1 MSFDRNK
8 QLSKKEIDSMNIA
21 VNDTDIRSIHPDKM
35 EEFAEYLV
43 RKLKEE
49 NLMKPEE
56 INLTST
62 MKMFEYEKMSREIE
76 ECNDV
81 KTLKEMLRCQVKLY
95 MKLQETITATSAM
108 Q

>member
-1 MSFDRNK
+1 
-8 QLSKKEIDSMNIA
+8 
-21 VNDTDIRSIHPDKM
+21 
-35 EEFAEYLV
+35 
-43 RKLKEE
+43 
-49 NLMKPEE
+49 MKPEE

-62 MKMFEYEKMSREIE
+62 MKMFEYEKLSREIE
-76 ECNDV
+76 ECDDV

>member
-1 MSFDRNK
+1 
-8 QLSKKEIDSMNIA
+8 
-21 VNDTDIRSIHPDKM
+21 
-35 EEFAEYLV
+35 
-43 RKLKEE
+43 
-49 NLMKPEE
+49 MKPEE
-56 INLTST
+56 INLINLA
-62 MKMFEYEKMSREIE
+62 KMFEYEKMSREIE